1 MNPYRRSRR
10 TGRLHHT
17 RRQVVRSRP
26 VHITTR
32 VHDDVPSLRRKEVF
46 DYFCELVAEARSRGV
61 RTAAFALLGNHV
73 HWLVVPD
80 SAAALQDATRYAFG
94 HLATFLNRRH
104 GRRGKVFV
112 DRYASSCCP
121 SVRHAF
127 QVLNYVL
134 KNAAEAG
141 YAVPDGGQ
149 DPFTAVFED
158 VLAGDRFLRSVVGPT
173 PALRQALLAR
183 MARVAVPFVPLAER
197 CQPRLPGL

>member
-1 MNPYRRSRR
+1 VNYRRSRR
-10 TGRLHHT
+10 TGHLHHT
-17 RRQVVRSRP
+17 RREVVRSRP

-32 VHDDVPSLRRKEVF
+32 VHDDVPTLRDPEVLK
-46 DYFCELVAEARSRGV
+46 YFRQMVVEARRRGV
-61 RTAAFALLGNHV
+61 RTVAFALMPSHL
-73 HWLVVPD
+73 HWLVIPD

-94 HLATFLNRRH
+94 HLARFINRRH

-112 DRYASSCCP
+112 ERYASSCCA

-134 KNAAEAG
+134 KNAAAAG
-141 YAVPDGGQ
+141 YRLPARGL
-149 DPFTAVFED
+149 DPFSAVFED

-173 PALRQALLAR
+173 PALRWALLHR
-183 MARVAVPFVPLAER
+183 MARGAVPFVPVAER